1 MTVAWLCVA
10 FLAFVGVIAALP
22 ERGAQFVVA
31 GSWLALA
38 GAFVWSLVAP
48 LLGA

>member
-10 FLAFVGVIAALP
+10 FLAFVGLIAALP

-31 GSWLALA
+31 SSWVALA
-38 GAFVWSLVAP
+38 GAFGWSLVAP
-48 LLGA
+48 FF